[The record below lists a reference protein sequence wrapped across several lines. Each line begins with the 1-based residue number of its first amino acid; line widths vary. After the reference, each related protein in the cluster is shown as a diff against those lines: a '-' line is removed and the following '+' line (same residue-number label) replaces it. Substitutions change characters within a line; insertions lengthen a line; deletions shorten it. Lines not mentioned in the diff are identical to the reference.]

1 MFKYLTSFLILSI
14 LAACSSETG
23 IDDQRS
29 SSLVKPNFSVIQAR
43 YDCLLSEDKS
53 LNSLE
58 AFIPNFVIKI
68 KESLPSAGLEIFFN
82 QDTSVNK
89 FSLFYLDN
97 DINFSSEIVSDLM
110 DEEGMS
116 DFADCIIQDNQMLSS
131 NLYIDNKVLNF
142 NSFEVEVLD
151 CKFNDEY
158 NYGTFSI
165 EVDSFLNLIRK
176 QDILYFAKFQQVNE
190 LSSEFTWINYLS
202 SNSDKDIL
210 YKGWINE
217 QDSIIIQESFNI
229 QSTCE
234 SSTSYRGYKVL

>member
-1 MFKYLTSFLILSI
+1 M
-14 LAACSSETG
+14 
-23 IDDQRS
+23 
-29 SSLVKPNFSVIQAR
+29 N
-43 YDCLLSEDKS
+43 
-53 LNSLE
+53 
-58 AFIPNFVIKI
+58 
-68 KESLPSAGLEIFFN
+68 
-82 QDTSVNK
+82 
-89 FSLFYLDN
+89 
-97 DINFSSEIVSDLM
+97 
-110 DEEGMS
+110 EEGMS

-142 NSFEVEVLD
+142 DSFEVEVLD
-151 CKFNDEY
+151 CKFNDAY

-176 QDILYFAKFQQVNE
+176 QDVLYFAKFQQVNE

-217 QDSIIIQESFNI
+217 QDSIIIQVSFNI